1 MNLIKIISISCLIS
15 GFLFA
20 NVNNGVVNKN
30 NKELKRG
37 MKHIPLSKAFL
48 SHENGGDSYAS
59 VALSDGI
66 GIYSTTESDYS
77 KTIAELNAKYGEEA
91 EKAGE
96 TLKDYVKEK
105 GTPEEKDLVDDF
117 VYAVP
122 NKSAIGAPCD
132 DGDPK
137 TGNDMYI
144 DVDFTCVGERIYAYA
159 DKIEKIE
166 YADKFLQTVYNNK
179 IDSFEYTEKV
189 NNTYYQNKTTYTVY
203 GACPTG
209 YVSQDTTQCREEFTY
224 ANKVNSTST
233 VAASG
238 SVECVR
244 SGYNQQVIF
253 ASSSGDLGSGYYNFC
268 LAKAKNNIF
277 LDAPYLANPPSNKI
291 MVANAGVRPI
301 PSGPVIGIIYLWAIP
316 SYTCPSG
323 YTLSGSTCTII
334 TTSCPSGYSDYGNAT
349 QCRKDGTELVN
360 KPTSIG
366 YDACVSPWVNHDS
379 TQCKQ
384 VKAECTTGYND
395 NGTNCVKTIKVC
407 PSDMVEHSTTECKK
421 DAMVCPSDYQDI
433 GINCSKS
440 TMICPDGYED
450 MGSNCRI

>member
-1 MNLIKIISISCLIS
+1 MKSIKVFFLT
-15 GFLFA
+15 FLFFNIMFA
-20 NVNNGVVNKN
+20 SNIKE
-30 NKELKRG
+30 KELKRG
-37 MKHIPLSKAFL
+37 IKHIPLSKAFL

-59 VALSDGI
+59 AALSDGI
-66 GIYSTTESDYS
+66 GIYSTVESDYS
-77 KTIAELNAKYGEEA
+77 KTIAELNEKYGEEA
-91 EKAGE
+91 QKAGE
-96 TLKDYVKEK
+96 TLKDYVKEN
-105 GTPEEKDLVDDF
+105 GTSEEKDLVDDF

-122 NKSAIGAPCD
+122 NKSVIGAPCD
-132 DGDPK
+132 DGDSK

-144 DVDFTCVGERIYAYA
+144 DVDFTCTGKRIYAYA
-159 DKIEKIE
+159 DKIEKNE

-189 NNTYYQNKTTYTVY
+189 NNTYYENKTTHTVY

-238 SVECVR
+238 SADCVR
-244 SGYNQQVIF
+244 TGFPFSGHIAGGGN
-253 ASSSGDLGSGYYNFC
+253 DLGSGYYNIC
-268 LAKAKNNIF
+268 LTKSGGDF
-277 LDAPYLANPPSNKI
+277 QYLPYNASPPSNSI
-291 MVANAGVRPI
+291 LVTSLVIYSPGRGNGGV
-301 PSGPVIGIIYLWAIP
+301 GIYAIP
-316 SYTCPSG
+316 AYTCPSG
-323 YTLSGSTCTII
+323 YTLSGSTCTIT

-384 VKAECTTGYND
+384 VKAECPTGYND
-395 NGTNCVKTIKVC
+395 NGANCVKTTQIC

-421 DAMVCPSDYQDI
+421 DVMVCPVDYQDI
-433 GINCSKS
+433 GTNCSKS
-440 TMICPDGYED
+440 TMVCPDGYED
-450 MGSNCRI
+450 MGNNCRI

>member
-20 NVNNGVVNKN
+20 NVNDGTINKN

-37 MKHIPLSKAFL
+37 IKHIPLSKAFL
-48 SHENGGDSYAS
+48 SHENGGDLYAS

-66 GIYSTTESDYS
+66 GIYSTVESDYS
-77 KTIAELNAKYGEEA
+77 KTIAKLNEKYGEEA
-91 EKAGE
+91 QKAGE
-96 TLKDYVKEK
+96 TLKDYVKEN

-117 VYAVP
+117 IYAVP
-122 NKSAIGAPCD
+122 NQSVIGAPCD

-144 DVDFTCVGERIYAYA
+144 DVDFTCTGERIYAYA
-159 DKIEKIE
+159 DKVEKIE
-166 YADKFLQTVYNNK
+166 YADKFMQTIYNSK
-179 IDSFEYTEKV
+179 IDSFEYIDKV
-189 NNTYYQNKTTYTVY
+189 NNTYYENKTTYTAY
-203 GACPTG
+203 GACDSG
-209 YVSQDTTQCREEFTY
+209 YTSYDTTRCKKDYDY
-224 ANKVNSTST
+224 ANKLPSTINATAGAVS
-233 VAASG
+233 
-238 SVECVR
+238 CIR
-244 SGYNQQVIF
+244 SGTPNANGPVVG
-253 ASSSGDLGSGYYNFC
+253 SKDLGSGYFNICLSQAGGNFWK
-268 LAKAKNNIF
+268 LPLNN
-277 LDAPYLANPPSNKI
+277 NPPSDKKLVTKGTMI
-291 MVANAGVRPI
+291 DPERGFP
-301 PSGPVIGIIYLWAIP
+301 IGILEVYAIP
-316 SYTCPSG
+316 TLSCPAG
-323 YTLSGSTCTII
+323 YTLSGSTCTKPA
-334 TTSCPSGYSDYGNAT
+334 TTCPSGYSDYGDAT

-366 YDACVSPWVNHDS
+366 YDACVSPWVNHDA
-379 TQCKQ
+379 TQCIQ
-384 VKAECTTGYND
+384 TKAECPTGYSD

-450 MGSNCRI
+450 MGNNCRI

>member
-1 MNLIKIISISCLIS
+1 MNLIKIILISCLIS

-20 NVNNGVVNKN
+20 NVNDGAVNKN
-30 NKELKRG
+30 KKELKRG
-37 MKHIPLSKAFL
+37 IKYIPLSSIYL
-48 SHENGGDSYAS
+48 SHENGGNSYAS

-66 GIYSTTESDYS
+66 GIYSTVESDYS
-77 KTIAELNAKYGEEA
+77 KTIAELNSKYGEEA

-105 GTPEEKDLVDDF
+105 GTPEEKDLVDNF

-122 NKSAIGAPCD
+122 NQSTIGAPCD

-144 DVDFTCVGERIYAYA
+144 DTNFTCVGERIYAYV
-159 DKIEKIE
+159 DKVEKIE

-179 IDSFEYTEKV
+179 IDSFEYIDKV
-189 NNTYYQNKTTYTVY
+189 NNTYYENKTTYTAY
-203 GACPTG
+203 GACASG
-209 YVSQDTTQCREEFTY
+209 YTSYDTTRCKKDYDY
-224 ANKVNSTST
+224 ANKLPSTIT
-233 VAASG
+233 ATAS
-238 SVECVR
+238 SVSCIR
-244 SGYNQQVIF
+244 SGFPFNGNF
-253 ASSSGDLGSGYYNFC
+253 AGGGTDSGSGYFNIC
-268 LAKAKNNIF
+268 LAQAGGNF
-277 LDAPYLANPPSNKI
+277 HDFQYLPYNANPPSNKI
-291 MVANAGVRPI
+291 LVTVIRIYVPGKGNGGVD
-301 PSGPVIGIIYLWAIP
+301 IYAIP
-316 SYTCPSG
+316 TYTCPSG

-334 TTSCPSGYSDYGNAT
+334 TTTCPSGYSDYGDAT
-349 QCRKDGTELVN
+349 QCRKAGTALVN
-360 KPTSIG
+360 KPTSTG
-366 YDACVSPWVNHDS
+366 YDACVSPWVNHDA

-395 NGTNCVKTIKVC
+395 NGTNCVKTTQTC

-450 MGSNCRI
+450 MGNNCRI

>member
-1 MNLIKIISISCLIS
+1 MKSIKVFFLT
-15 GFLFA
+15 FLFFNIMFA
-20 NVNNGVVNKN
+20 SNIKE
-30 NKELKRG
+30 KELKRG
-37 MKHIPLSKAFL
+37 IKHIPLSKAFL

-59 VALSDGI
+59 AALSDGI
-66 GIYSTTESDYS
+66 GIYSTVESDYS
-77 KTIAELNAKYGEEA
+77 KTIAELNSKYGEEA

-105 GTPEEKDLVDDF
+105 GTPEEKDLVDNF

-122 NKSAIGAPCD
+122 NKSVIGAPCD

-144 DVDFTCVGERIYAYA
+144 DTNFTCVGERIYAYV
-159 DKIEKIE
+159 DKVEKIE

-179 IDSFEYTEKV
+179 IDSFEYIDKV
-189 NNTYYQNKTTYTVY
+189 NNTYYENKTTYTAY
-203 GACPTG
+203 GACASG
-209 YVSQDTTQCREEFTY
+209 YTSYDTTRCKKDYDY
-224 ANKVNSTST
+224 ANKLPSTITATPSSVSCVKSGQGNVNGRLLNVTINDNT
-233 VAASG
+233 YH
-238 SVECVR
+238 SVCVTQGGGPKFI
-244 SGYNQQVIF
+244 SLPV
-253 ASSSGDLGSGYYNFC
+253 
-268 LAKAKNNIF
+268 NN
-277 LDAPYLANPPSNKI
+277 NPPSTKKL
-291 MVANAGVRPI
+291 VATMNIAALENSTI
-301 PSGPVIGIIYLWAIP
+301 IGKYLIYAIP
-316 SYTCPSG
+316 TYTCPSG
-323 YTLSGSTCTII
+323 YTLSGSTCTIT

-366 YDACVSPWVNHDS
+366 YDACVSPWVNHDA

-395 NGTNCVKTIKVC
+395 NGTNCVKTTQTC

-450 MGSNCRI
+450 MGNNCRI